1 MQEQITEHDGTT
13 WPNQNKEASFEM
25 YMKGA
30 HQGYVM
36 TRPTDAE
43 HDYDEPYFEPASQ
56 FDTLLEQLKEL
67 AVTNVQESSLR
78 SVETLA
84 CTYSGGGGGGGG
96 GGGAYSL

>member
-1 MQEQITEHDGTT
+1 MPFGSNLLNSHVHYNIQEQITEHDGTT
-13 WPNQNKEASFEM
+13 WTNLNKEASFD
-25 YMKGA
+25 MKGA
-30 HQGYVM
+30 HRGYVM

-43 HDYDEPYFEPASQ
+43 HDYDEPYFEPASE

-84 CTYSGGGGGGGG
+84 LHTV
-96 GGGAYSL
+96 